1 MTLWAGTYA
10 LKGGRGLHPITRSS
24 AGGWSV
30 GEPAEVAAN
39 ASFGTWSP
47 KHRLHYLVDEQGGTL
62 GAYRHDS
69 GWRRLAAVPTGGSQP
84 CHVALSRNEEHIAV
98 ANYGDGSLALFSL
111 DGITG
116 LPSPSPD
123 IYRNSG
129 RGPHPD
135 RQEGPHAH
143 CVTFDYDG
151 QWLFQVDL
159 GTDQILAFSTQSGLR
174 DPCVAFRA
182 PPSSGPRHLIFHPGS
197 EFCFLVSE
205 LASTVQ
211 LLQRENETLRSLQS
225 LSTLPKEGKEES
237 LGGHIGMNAGGD
249 RLYVTN
255 RGHDSVATFAF
266 DGEKLSLLQHRASG
280 GASPRFFLLI
290 EDQEMIVLANEE
302 GGNVTAFMLESDGTL
317 GRQIFDLPVPGA
329 AFLFWD
335 MAS

>member
-10 LKGGRGLHPITRSS
+10 SKGGRGLYPISPS
-24 AGGWSV
+24 PEGGWSV

-47 KHRLHYLVDEQGGTL
+47 KHRLHYLVDEQAGTL

-84 CHVALSRNEEHIAV
+84 CHVALSPDEKQIAV

-111 DGITG
+111 DTVTG
-116 LPSPSPD
+116 QPSPSPA
-123 IYRNSG
+123 IHSNAG

-135 RQEGPHAH
+135 RQQGPHAH
-143 CVTFDYDG
+143 CVTFDGDG
-151 QWLFQVDL
+151 QWLYQVDL
-159 GTDQILAFSTQSGLR
+159 GTDRILVFSTRSGLR

-182 PPSSGPRHLIFHPGS
+182 PPSSGPRHLIFRPG
-197 EFCFLVSE
+197 EQCCFLVSE

-211 LLQRENETLRSLQS
+211 LLQRENEILRSIQS
-225 LSTLPKEGKEES
+225 LSTLPVGEKEES

-266 DGEKLSLLQHRASG
+266 DGEKLSLRQHRISG

-290 EDQEMIVLANEE
+290 EGQEMIVLANEE
-302 GGNVTAFMLESDGTL
+302 GGNVTAFALEDDGTL